1 MSWIENKELFDLM
14 QSFYTLTGILIALF
28 DEKYNLIVQYPPK
41 GSGFC
46 HFMRQNPEFNKKCLK
61 SDAQAFK
68 ACQKSNTL
76 TMYKCHAGLI
86 EATAPIVHDG
96 IISGYIMLGQISDT
110 KDKNE
115 FLEIITNLCS
125 PYADP
130 DKIRHHAKSIKYKNA
145 KQVISAAK
153 ILESCT
159 GYIQL
164 KGMVRPSDS
173 ELLKQINEYISD
185 HLSEQITVSS
195 LCSHFHISRTSLYDA
210 TNQHT
215 NGGLA
220 RYIKEKRLDTAKK
233 LLEVTDLPISTIS
246 DKVGFSDYN
255 YFSRVFKQR
264 YKVSPKSFRTK

>member
-28 DEKYNLIVQYPPK
+28 DEKYNLIVQYPAK

-46 HFMRQNPEFNKKCLK
+46 HFMRQNPEFNKKCLA
-61 SDAQAFK
+61 SDAEAFK
-68 ACQKSNTL
+68 TCQKSNTL

-115 FLEIITNLCS
+115 FLQMITNLCS
-125 PYADP
+125 PYASP
-130 DKIRHHAKSIKYKNA
+130 EKIRQHAKSIKYKNA

-164 KGMVRPSDS
+164 KGMIRPSDS
-173 ELLKQINEYISD
+173 ELLKQINEFIDD
-185 HLSEQITVSS
+185 HLNEQITVSR

-220 RYIKEKRLDTAKK
+220 RYIKEKRLDAAKK
-233 LLEVTDLPISTIS
+233 LLEVTDLPISSVS

-264 YKVSPKSFRTK
+264 YKVSPKNFRTK

>member
-14 QSFYTLTGILIALF
+14 QSFYSLTGILIALF
-28 DEKYNLIVQYPPK
+28 DEKYNLIVQYPAM

-46 HFMRQNPEFNKKCLK
+46 HFMRENPEFNKKCLE
-61 SDAQAFK
+61 SDTEAFK
-68 ACQKSNTL
+68 ACQKSNNL

-86 EATAPIVHDG
+86 EATAPIMHDG

-115 FLEIITNLCS
+115 FLETITALCS
-125 PYADP
+125 PYAEP
-130 DKIRHHAKSIKYKNA
+130 EKIRYHAKSIKYKNA

-153 ILESCT
+153 ILEACT

-173 ELLKQINEYISD
+173 ELLKQINEYIDD
-185 HLSEQITVSS
+185 HLSEQITVSR
-195 LCSHFHISRTSLYDA
+195 LCSHFNISRTSLYDA

-215 NGGLA
+215 NGGLG
-220 RYIKEKRLDTAKK
+220 RYIREKRLEAAKK
-233 LLEVTDLPISTIS
+233 LLKVTNLSISEIS

-264 YKVSPKSFRTK
+264 YKISPKKFRAK